1 MKPDFGIFLAGH
13 KVVQF
18 FADKVVLFLSYLI
31 LAFIVID
38 SFINLLPNG
47 RGTVICFIDSNS
59 VSSGQQSYINEYCA
73 DHVPGKT
80 YMLPILV
87 FGQGLVTVLLH
98 YAWYSMVLYCSS
110 VHKKTRPAQNNNDIN
125 INCFCSLQFFYCF
138 KNILQLFL
146 AAVAMSLSFHYEFG
160 PGSGVYGI
168 EKNFNCSVKDIKYLA
183 EPGTVQCLYNS
194 IALNDVFISFYG
206 VTSGCVVLVT
216 FLGFVDICA
225 RRDIKKKAK
234 CCSGIRECLKACCWT
249 ACCKCWRD
257 CWEKCLKK
265 NANEPAQNKNRCCSC
280 CLTSCSKNKKLNS
293 FCGCLKSWCWTSS
306 CDCLTSSCGSICS
319 SNTEIVKYCLNDI
332 VITMEESKTDNQP
345 ETVERSRPSG
355 QAERNP
361 TCAVSQSQTGSGENI
376 ELNTKKQ
383 D

>member
-38 SFINLLPNG
+38 SFVNLLPNG
-47 RGTVICFIDSNS
+47 HGTVICFIDSNS
-59 VSSGQQSYINEYCA
+59 VSSGEQSYVNQYCT

-80 YMLPILV
+80 YMVPILV

-110 VHKKTRPAQNNNDIN
+110 VHKKTRPAQANENNNN
-125 INCFCSLQFFYCF
+125 INCSCSLQFFYCF

-146 AAVAMSLSFHYEFG
+146 ATVAMSLSFHYEFG
-160 PGSGVYGI
+160 PESGVYGI
-168 EKNFNCSVKDIKYLA
+168 EKNYNCSVKDIKYLA

-249 ACCKCWRD
+249 ACCECWIDRWTSFLKRSKV
-257 CWEKCLKK
+257 CCGCL
-265 NANEPAQNKNRCCSC
+265 EPAQGKKRCCSC
-280 CLTSCSKNKKLNS
+280 CYDSLNACLTSCSEN
-293 FCGCLKSWCWTSS
+293 LKPC
-306 CDCLTSSCGSICS
+306 
-319 SNTEIVKYCLNDI
+319 
-332 VITMEESKTDNQP
+332 
-345 ETVERSRPSG
+345 
-355 QAERNP
+355 
-361 TCAVSQSQTGSGENI
+361 
-376 ELNTKKQ
+376 
-383 D
+383 